1 MTTLILRD
9 FRQSRRPVPAPRN
22 TAAFTLLEMLL
33 ALGLSAVVIGAIAM
47 AVDIHWRV
55 LDAGRRDVEEA
66 QLARAI
72 LCRMADDIRGA
83 VQYDPQQAE
92 KLLGQVVPSPTD
104 AGSLASAAGL
114 NTAEVQSAMSEL
126 GADSSEAPSSWVPPS
141 IPALYGSTDVL
152 QVDVSRLPRLDQISA
167 AVEADPLSP
176 LAQHLTDVQSIAYY
190 LGAGGVTSA
199 GGSADGT
206 NPAPSGPAAQGGLFR
221 RQLDR
226 AITAWAAEQG
236 TLSNVDTHLEPIAPE
251 VVRLEFSYYDGSGWY
266 SEWDSVAAGGLPTA
280 VEIAIALRR
289 PPKSRG
295 AASWFR
301 AAAENES
308 EESGIYRMLVVL
320 PGAHAPSQAAES
332 TSSEDESG
340 MTDEMGDDASG
351 SESAAGDDAS
361 GGTGGVGGGRRGG
374 DGSQGGGRG
383 GMGST
388 PPGDGQDDPS
398 ADDGGQRS
406 RGRPGGGMGGRGGG
420 FGRAGGGSG
429 GEGGFGRG
437 GGMGGGM
444 GGGRGGAGGGMGGG
458 RGGAGGGMGGGR
470 GGFTPSGGFGGGG
483 APTGS
488 PSVGG
493 GGAQP

>member
-1 MTTLILRD
+1 MTP
-9 FRQSRRPVPAPRN
+9 FVAWKERPRLSPVRLPQMRP
-22 TAAFTLLEMLL
+22 AFTLLEMLL

-92 KLLGQVVPSPTD
+92 KLLGQVVPSPAD

-114 NTAEVQSAMSEL
+114 STAEVQSAMSEM
-126 GADSSEAPSSWVPPS
+126 GVNSEDPSSWVPPS

-176 LAQHLTDVQSIAYY
+176 LAHHLTDVQSIAYY
-190 LGAGGVTSA
+190 LINETTASSSMPADSSA
-199 GGSADGT
+199 SASSA
-206 NPAPSGPAAQGGLFR
+206 PALRGGLYR

-301 AAAENES
+301 ASEEPEY
-308 EESGIYRMLVVL
+308 EESGIYRILVVL
-320 PGAHAPSQAAES
+320 PGAHAPSQVPEVS
-332 TSSEDESG
+332 TSEDESG
-340 MTDEMGDDASG
+340 MTDEMGNESSDT
-351 SESAAGDDAS
+351 ESAGESS
-361 GGTGGVGGGRRGG
+361 GGAGGGFDGG
-374 DGSQGGGRG
+374 DGSRNRGRG
-383 GMGST
+383 SMGST
-388 PPGDGQDDPS
+388 PTGEGRDDPT
-398 ADDGGQRS
+398 AEDGEQRS

-420 FGRAGGGSG
+420 FGRAGGG

-437 GGMGGGM
+437 GMGSM
-444 GGGRGGAGGGMGGG
+444 L
-458 RGGAGGGMGGGR
+458 GGGR
-470 GGFTPSGGFGGGG
+470 GGFSPGGGG
-483 APTGS
+483 GGMPRGGTGGGTGAPTVPAG
-488 PSVGG
+488 PAGG

>member
-1 MTTLILRD
+1 MTTLILRNT
-9 FRQSRRPVPAPRN
+9 RQSRRPVPSPRN
-22 TAAFTLLEMLL
+22 AAGFTLLEMLL

-126 GADSSEAPSSWVPPS
+126 GADSSQDPSSWVPPS

-190 LGAGGVTSA
+190 LGVGGVTGA
-199 GGSADGT
+199 GGSAEGT
-206 NPAPSGPAAQGGLFR
+206 NPAPAGPAAQGGLFR

-320 PGAHAPSQAAES
+320 PGAHAPSQAPES

-340 MTDEMGDDASG
+340 LTDEMGDDGSG
-351 SESAAGDDAS
+351 SDSAAGDDAS
-361 GGTGGVGGGRRGG
+361 GDAGGGGGRRGG

-388 PPGDGQDDPS
+388 PPGEGQDDPS
-398 ADDGGQRS
+398 ADEGGQRS

-420 FGRAGGGSG
+420 FGRAGGGGG
-429 GEGGFGRG
+429 GEGGFGR
-437 GGMGGGM
+437 
-444 GGGRGGAGGGMGGG
+444 GGGMGGG

-470 GGFTPSGGFGGGG
+470 GGFTPGGGFGGGG

-488 PSVGG
+488 PSGAGG

>member
-1 MTTLILRD
+1 MTSFI
-9 FRQSRRPVPAPRN
+9 SRKERPRHLSTRTPQMHR
-22 TAAFTLLEMLL
+22 AFTLLEMLL

-72 LCRMADDIRGA
+72 LYRMADDIRGA

-92 KLLGQVVPSPTD
+92 KLLGQVVPSPAD

-114 NTAEVQSAMSEL
+114 NTAEVQSAMSEM
-126 GADSSEAPSSWVPPS
+126 GDNSAEDPSSWVPPS

-190 LGAGGVTSA
+190 LGNETTASSSVPTDRS
-199 GGSADGT
+199 T
-206 NPAPSGPAAQGGLFR
+206 PAPSAPAFRGGLFR

-226 AITAWAAEQG
+226 AIAAWAAEQG
-236 TLSNVDTHLEPIAPE
+236 TLSSVDTHLEPIAPE

-295 AASWFR
+295 AASWFL
-301 AAAENES
+301 ASAETEY
-308 EESGIYRMLVVL
+308 EESGIYRILVVL
-320 PGAHAPSQAAES
+320 PGAHAPSQVPES
-332 TSSEDESG
+332 ATSEDESG

-351 SESAAGDDAS
+351 SDSAAGDDSS
-361 GGTGGVGGGRRGG
+361 GGAGGGGRRGG

-383 GMGST
+383 GMGPR
-388 PPGDGQDDPS
+388 PPGEGQDEPS
-398 ADDGGQRS
+398 ADDGEQRS

-420 FGRAGGGSG
+420 FGRASGGGGRESG
-429 GEGGFGRG
+429 LGR
-437 GGMGGGM
+437 GGMGGM
-444 GGGRGGAGGGMGGG
+444 PGGGRGGAGGGMGGS
-458 RGGAGGGMGGGR
+458 R
-470 GGFTPSGGFGGGG
+470 GGFTPGGGFGGGG

-488 PSVGG
+488 AGGTGG

>member
-1 MTTLILRD
+1 MRTRIFRMARRRYRLALPLLR
-9 FRQSRRPVPAPRN
+9 PRS
-22 TAAFTLLEMLL
+22 AFTLLEMLL

-72 LCRMADDIRGA
+72 LTRMADDIRGA

-104 AGSLASAAGL
+104 AGALASAAGL
-114 NTAEVQSAMSEL
+114 NTAEVQTAMSETD
-126 GADSSEAPSSWVPPS
+126 ASSSEDPSSWVPPS
-141 IPALYGSTDVL
+141 IPALYGTTDVL

-176 LAQHLTDVQSIAYY
+176 AAQHLTDVQSIAYY
-190 LGAGGVTSA
+190 LGDAGVPS
-199 GGSADGT
+199 SSQPADGSP
-206 NPAPSGPAAQGGLFR
+206 PAPSDTASRGGLFR

-236 TLSNVDTHLEPIAPE
+236 TLSNVDTNLEPIAPE
-251 VVRLEFSYYDGSGWY
+251 VVRLEFSYYDGSSWY

-301 AAAENES
+301 ASAENEEV
-308 EESGIYRMLVVL
+308 EESGIYRILVVL
-320 PGAHAPSQAAES
+320 PGAHAPSQVPES
-332 TSSEDESG
+332 TSGEDESG
-340 MTDEMGDDASG
+340 MTDETGNEASDP
-351 SESAAGDDAS
+351 ESAAD
-361 GGTGGVGGGRRGG
+361 GTGGGMSGG
-374 DGSQGGGRG
+374 DESRNRGRGNMGSQ
-383 GMGST
+383 
-388 PPGDGQDDPS
+388 PPGEGQDDPS
-398 ADDGGQRS
+398 AEDGGQRS

-420 FGRAGGGSG
+420 FGRAGGGGAGG

-437 GGMGGGM
+437 GGAGGMPGGGRGGFTPGGGMPRGGMGGGM
-444 GGGRGGAGGGMGGG
+444 GGGRGGGM
-458 RGGAGGGMGGGR
+458 
-470 GGFTPSGGFGGGG
+470 G
-483 APTGS
+483 APTGPTGS
-488 PSVGG
+488 AGG
-493 GGAQP
+493 GGAQR

>member
-1 MTTLILRD
+1 MMTSIFHKAKRC
-9 FRQSRRPVPAPRN
+9 RGRGPAPFLPRS
-22 TAAFTLLEMLL
+22 AFTLLEMLL

-114 NTAEVQSAMSEL
+114 STAEVQSAMSEM
-126 GADSSEAPSSWVPPS
+126 GTDSSEDPSSWIPPS

-190 LGAGGVTSA
+190 LGNDGTTVSGE
-199 GGSADGT
+199 SADG
-206 NPAPSGPAAQGGLFR
+206 SPAASSDTASRGGLFR

-226 AITAWAAEQG
+226 AVAAWAAEQG
-236 TLSNVDTHLEPIAPE
+236 TLSNIDIHLEPIAPE
-251 VVRLEFSYYDGSGWY
+251 VVRLEFSYYDGANWY

-301 AAAENES
+301 ASTEDEV
-308 EESGIYRMLVVL
+308 EESGIYRILVVL
-320 PGAHAPSQAAES
+320 PGAHAPSQVPES
-332 TSSEDESG
+332 ATSEDEG
-340 MTDEMGDDASG
+340 EMTDEMDNEASDA
-351 SESAAGDDAS
+351 ESDAND
-361 GGTGGVGGGRRGG
+361 GTGGMDGG
-374 DGSQGGGRG
+374 DGSRGRG
-383 GMGST
+383 RGNMGSAS
-388 PPGDGQDDPS
+388 PGEGQDDPS
-398 ADDGGQRS
+398 ADDSGQRS
-406 RGRPGGGMGGRGGG
+406 RGRPGSGMGG
-420 FGRAGGGSG
+420 S
-429 GEGGFGRG
+429 RG
-437 GGMGGGM
+437 GGMGVPAGPTGP
-444 GGGRGGAGGGMGGG
+444 AGGGA
-458 RGGAGGGMGGGR
+458 R
-470 GGFTPSGGFGGGG
+470 P
-483 APTGS
+483 
-488 PSVGG
+488 
-493 GGAQP
+493 

>member
-1 MTTLILRD
+1 MITSMLRKAK
-9 FRQSRRPVPAPRN
+9 RCNRNALPSPLPLRPRS
-22 TAAFTLLEMLL
+22 AFTLLEMLL

-114 NTAEVQSAMSEL
+114 NTAEVQSAMSEM
-126 GADSSEAPSSWVPPS
+126 GDSSPEDPSSWVPPS
-141 IPALYGSTDVL
+141 IPALYGTTDVL

-190 LGAGGVTSA
+190 LGDAGIASSSEPA
-199 GGSADGT
+199 NGSL
-206 NPAPSGPAAQGGLFR
+206 PAPSGTASRGGLFR

-236 TLSNVDTHLEPIAPE
+236 TLSNVDTNLEPIAPE
-251 VVRLEFSYYDGSGWY
+251 VVRLEFSYYDGSSWY
-266 SEWDSVAAGGLPTA
+266 SEWDSVGAGGLPTA

-301 AAAENES
+301 ASAENEV
-308 EESGIYRMLVVL
+308 EESGIYRILVVL
-320 PGAHAPSQAAES
+320 PGAHAPSQVSES
-332 TSSEDESG
+332 STSEDESE
-340 MTDEMGDDASG
+340 MTDEMDNEAS
-351 SESAAGDDAS
+351 
-361 GGTGGVGGGRRGG
+361 
-374 DGSQGGGRG
+374 
-383 GMGST
+383 
-388 PPGDGQDDPS
+388 DPES
-398 ADDGGQRS
+398 ADDGTGAGMSGGDETRNRGRGNMGSQPPGERQDDSSADDGAQRS
-406 RGRPGGGMGGRGGG
+406 RGRPGGGLGGRGGG
-420 FGRAGGGSG
+420 FGRAGGGGAGG

-437 GGMGGGM
+437 GGAGGM
-444 GGGRGGAGGGMGGG
+444 P
-458 RGGAGGGMGGGR
+458 GGGR
-470 GGFTPSGGFGGGG
+470 GGFTPGGGVPRGGMGGGAG
-483 APTGS
+483 APTGPTGS
-488 PSVGG
+488 TSGG
-493 GGAQP
+493 DAQR